1 VKSVYLLIYIYYSS
15 IQAFEMKRGRRKID
29 FFIVTYSKQAS
40 ESFPQ
45 YFICHQSQ
53 IRFIKFESD
62 ERRFLQNMSRDR
74 CYQSIINAMYV
85 LGQSPI
91 CPSTV
96 SPAMAYSKRNE
107 FLRVMYVNIEFN
119 AIHVTYDRIIIMIN
133 NFIIYLHF
141 YVPKKCPYTGKF
153 PFIMQSKI
161 KPFNEVRMTFY
172 WVIG

>member
-1 VKSVYLLIYIYYSS
+1 
-15 IQAFEMKRGRRKID
+15 MKRGRRKID

-45 YFICHQSQ
+45 YFICHHSQ
-53 IRFIKFESD
+53 IWFIKFESD
-62 ERRFLQNMSRDR
+62 ERGFLQNMSRDR

-85 LGQSPI
+85 LRQSPI
-91 CPSTV
+91 CPSTM

-107 FLRVMYVNIEFN
+107 FLRAMYVNIEFN
-119 AIHVTYDRIIIMIN
+119 AIHVTYDKIIIMIN

-141 YVPKKCPYTGKF
+141 HSMLCPQKTQKCPYTGKF